1 MRWFP
6 AMFCHARKCFL
17 QDIFKILTDSELQI
31 QISKNELQL
40 KLKLTV
46 HKRSFKSLATC
57 LLLVPTKKAMSTV
70 GVLASR
76 SLHRNLMHSGCR
88 GTAVPKV
95 CLQAFPLFSLPSSP
109 LEDLDRRPVHRLP
122 ARTKLRRLRRSGAR

>member
-1 MRWFP
+1 MALSFKVSRDL
-6 AMFCHARKCFL
+6 RKRFL

-31 QISKNELQL
+31 HISKNELQL
-40 KLKLTV
+40 KLKLPV
-46 HKRSFKSLATC
+46 HKRLFKSLATC

-70 GVLASR
+70 SVLASR
-76 SLHRNLMHSGCR
+76 SLHQNLMHSGCR

-95 CLQAFPLFSLPSSP
+95 CLQALLLFSLPSSP

-122 ARTKLRRLRRSGAR
+122 ARAKLRRLR